1 MNSHMKDGITVRS
14 FEDIKDDHFY
24 HHTDAVNAL
33 LILFTRMEKFEG
45 LTLTP
50 DLIARRVI
58 DTEAALYVASA
69 TAGEFNII
77 EGGAGLQDSAL
88 RQAMAEMR
96 VQRVTH

>member
-1 MNSHMKDGITVRS
+1 MTICS

-33 LILFTRMEKFEG
+33 LILFTRMKKFEG
-45 LTLTP
+45 LALTP
-50 DLIARRVI
+50 ELVARRVI

-69 TAGEFNII
+69 EAGEFNII

-88 RQAMAEMR
+88 RQAMVEMR
-96 VQRVTH
+96 AQRVTH